1 MTKSIHCPMIHG
13 GLQINLKNSEDAVR
27 INHCCLRSDLK
38 TVPMSS
44 DIWASPTLLPLRELN
59 KQNTWHSGCW
69 TCQGNELAGQTSFR
83 TGTLEMFGN
92 ATDLSGP
99 QRLDLMFDIGCNLAC
114 RSCGPN
120 SSTYWQKHLLENGL
134 SSSGPSRQSRVDD
147 MIGILKTLDLSNLRL
162 VVFCGGETLL
172 GSGYWQVAEVLA
184 DLVPNAQNQ
193 LILSFQTNGTQTID
207 QKYYS
212 LIEKFHLVKLN
223 ISLDGVGEQFEYLRW
238 PASWQQV
245 VDNIMDMRENLPVNV
260 MFLIEE
266 TMSIFNLYYQG
277 VLDTW
282 AKNNFATNRL
292 GDVVNH
298 TRHVATGIFSLN
310 NLSQEYV
317 DSLKGTPLAHLIN
330 PSWKEQSNQI
340 QQMIKEIE
348 RFDAIRNQNW
358 ANTFPEVFEF
368 YKRFTRSGI

>member
-13 GLQINLKNSEDAVR
+13 GLQINLKNTKDAIQ
-27 INHCCLRSDLK
+27 INHCCLRNDLT
-38 TVPMSS
+38 TVPMIT
-44 DIWASPTLLPLRELN
+44 DIWASPALLPLRELN
-59 KQNTWHSGCW
+59 KQNTWHPGCW

-83 TGTLEMFGN
+83 TGTLEMFGD

-114 RSCGPN
+114 RSCGPYA
-120 SSTYWQKHLLENGL
+120 STYWQKHLTENKI
-134 SSSGPSRQSRVDD
+134 SFSAPSRQSRVDD
-147 MIGILKTLDLSNLRL
+147 MISILKTLDLSNLRL

-172 GSGYWQVAEVLA
+172 GSGYWQVAQVLA

-193 LILSFQTNGTQTID
+193 LMLSFQTNGTQTID

-238 PASWQQV
+238 PANWQQV
-245 VDNIMDMRENLPVNV
+245 TSNIMNMRATLPVNV

-266 TMSIFNLYYQG
+266 TVSIFNLRYQN

-282 AKNNFATNRL
+282 VKNNFATNRL

-298 TRHVATGIFSLN
+298 TRHVANGIFSLN

-317 DSLKGTPLAHLIN
+317 DSLKGTQLAQLVK
-330 PSWKEQSNQI
+330 PSWKEQPNQI
-340 QQMIKEIE
+340 QQMIAEIE
-348 RFDAIRNQNW
+348 RFDTIRNQSW
-358 ANTFPEVFEF
+358 RDTFPEVYEF
-368 YKRFTRSGI
+368 YKKFAISNK